1 MLIKKQG
8 VQVCDARDDKLKNQ
22 KFGTQ
27 KLPNKKVQMLWLC
40 NYIYIMAQL
49 QIGDALKQF
58 IDKSRLKNGIRAVQ
72 IESIWEEVM
81 GKTIAKYTDKIEIIN
96 QTLFINTAV
105 GPLKNELFYQK
116 DKIIERINEAMGENY
131 IKHVVIR

>member
-1 MLIKKQG
+1 MQLLLHC
-8 VQVCDARDDKLKNQ
+8 V
-22 KFGTQ
+22 
-27 KLPNKKVQMLWLC
+27 
-40 NYIYIMAQL
+40 YIYTMAQL

-116 DKIIERINEAMGENY
+116 DKIIERINEAMGEKY
-131 IKHVVIR
+131 IKNVVIRWSYPVITH